1 MAKSKHSKPE
11 EFYLGTI
18 RSLKKENLY
27 LRKRVQQ
34 LETLINEGPRE
45 KQPRTKKVVESE
57 NNCPGCARG
66 TLQETEFA
74 GRVFDVCFVCNYR
87 SKLKKLLKKK

>member
-1 MAKSKHSKPE
+1 M
-11 EFYLGTI
+11 
-18 RSLKKENLY
+18 
-27 LRKRVQQ
+27 
-34 LETLINEGPRE
+34 
-45 KQPRTKKVVESE
+45 VESE